1 MPHGVAGGGRARREE
16 AACGRAPCRTVA
28 YRTDPLQKDGVTF
41 AFVLRPSSERRS
53 SVYMMI
59 IRPATAT
66 EQATITAIVRA
77 ARINPSD
84 LDWRRFLVAEQG
96 GQIVGVVQVRPHRD
110 GSREL
115 ASLAVVPEQQGQGVG
130 AALVGALLARER
142 GPLDL
147 MCTDQMEGYYARFGF
162 RRLASHELA
171 PYFRR
176 IMWIARVIS
185 FIAKL
190 GGMRMRM
197 TVMRRG

>member
-1 MPHGVAGGGRARREE
+1 
-16 AACGRAPCRTVA
+16 
-28 YRTDPLQKDGVTF
+28 
-41 AFVLRPSSERRS
+41 
-53 SVYMMI
+53 MMN
-59 IRPATAT
+59 IRPATAA

-77 ARINPSD
+77 ARINSHD

-96 GQIVGVVQVRPHRD
+96 GQIVGVVQVRPHGD

-147 MCTDQMEGYYARFGF
+147 MCMDQMEGYYARFGF
-162 RRLASHELA
+162 RHLASHELS

-176 IMWIARVIS
+176 IIWIVRVIS
-185 FIAKL
+185 FIPKL

-197 TVMRRG
+197 AVMRWEG

>member
-1 MPHGVAGGGRARREE
+1 
-16 AACGRAPCRTVA
+16 
-28 YRTDPLQKDGVTF
+28 
-41 AFVLRPSSERRS
+41 
-53 SVYMMI
+53 MMI
-59 IRPATAT
+59 IRPATAA

-96 GQIVGVVQVRPHRD
+96 GRIVGVVQVRPHDD

-130 AALVGALLARER
+130 AALVGALLERER

-147 MCTDQMEGYYARFGF
+147 MCMDQMAGYYARFGF
-162 RRLASHELA
+162 RRLASQELL

-176 IMWIARVIS
+176 ITRIVRVIDLIAR
-185 FIAKL
+185 L
-190 GGMRMRM
+190 GGRRVQIA
-197 TVMRRG
+197 VMRREG

>member
-1 MPHGVAGGGRARREE
+1 
-16 AACGRAPCRTVA
+16 
-28 YRTDPLQKDGVTF
+28 
-41 AFVLRPSSERRS
+41 
-53 SVYMMI
+53 MMI

-162 RRLASHELA
+162 RRLDGQELP

-176 IMWIARVIS
+176 ITRIVRVVDLIAR
-185 FIAKL
+185 L
-190 GGMRMRM
+190 GGRRVQMV
-197 TVMRRG
+197 VMRREG